1 MEQFSLLVSVLKV
14 QLISS
19 STVTF
24 ITWVRVKVNGLY
36 PPPLYI
42 PLHTT
47 YTVCPRMSNL
57 CPTNT
62 DHNGQWSLAEWLS
75 TMICVIQGSSSREY
89 THCSGRVLTLLY
101 PHTMGSDSEWLEAT
115 RKNKI
120 TQAFLSSHS

>member
-1 MEQFSLLVSVLKV
+1 MRQSEWILSTTTLH
-14 QLISS
+14 
-19 STVTF
+19 STVHN
-24 ITWVRVKVNGLY
+24 VDRMNGQR
-36 PPPLYI
+36 I
-42 PLHTT
+42 P
-47 YTVCPRMSNL
+47 NL

-89 THCSGRVLTLLY
+89 THCSRRVLTLLY
-101 PHTMGSDSEWLEAT
+101 PHTMGSDSELLEAA